1 MWNSNTAMLLGLAF
15 ILPLYGCGGG
25 GGGEG
30 GSSGSTGSTD
40 SSTPA
45 PAPAP
50 APASN
55 GTPVS
60 LSTLQI
66 DPENSLTSIYQVDVD
81 VSLPHLASSL
91 VYISIC
97 DNADGNLES
106 VDYNKCLVKAAL
118 KSGTGSYQLQ
128 VPNHCE
134 SLIAVVSVME
144 PNTQPLVYTL
154 NHNNQPE
161 TNWLIQ

>member
-1 MWNSNTAMLLGLAF
+1 MWNSKTTMLLGLAL

-25 GGGEG
+25 GGDGGGEG
-30 GSSGSTGSTD
+30 GSSGSTGSGSTG

-45 PAPAP
+45 PA
-50 APASN
+50 SS

-66 DPENSLTSIYQVDVD
+66 DPANSLTSVYEVDVD
-81 VSLPHLASSL
+81 VSLPHLASSQ

-97 DNADGNLES
+97 DNARGNLQS
-106 VDYNKCLVKAAL
+106 VDYSKCMVKAAL
-118 KSGTGSYQLQ
+118 QSGTGSYQLQ

-144 PNTQPLVYTL
+144 PNTAPLVYTL
-154 NHNNQPE
+154 NHNNQPQ
-161 TNWLIQ
+161 TQWLIQ

>member
-1 MWNSNTAMLLGLAF
+1 MWKLQSTKRLGLAIIF
-15 ILPLYGCGGG
+15 VLSGCGGG

-30 GSSGSTGSTD
+30 DSAGSSGSGATG

-45 PAPAP
+45 PA
-50 APASN
+50 SSK
-55 GTPVS
+55 TPVS

-66 DPENSLTSIYQVDVD
+66 DPANNLTSVYKVDVD
-81 VSLPHLASSL
+81 VSLPHLAASQ

-97 DNADGNLES
+97 DNAGGNLES

-118 KSGTGSYQLQ
+118 QSGIGRYQLQ
-128 VPNHCE
+128 VPNHCD
-134 SLIAVVSVME
+134 SLIAIVSVME

-154 NHNNQPE
+154 NHNNQAE
-161 TNWLIQ
+161 TQWFIQ

>member
-1 MWNSNTAMLLGLAF
+1 MCNSNTAMLLGLAF
-15 ILPLYGCGGG
+15 ILSLYGCGGG

-40 SSTPA
+40 SSA
-45 PAPAP
+45 PAPAN
-50 APASN
+50 N

-97 DNADGNLES
+97 DNTGGNLES

-118 KSGTGSYQLQ
+118 QSGTGRYQLQ

-154 NHNNQPE
+154 NHNNQPQ
-161 TNWLIQ
+161 TQWLIQ

>member
-1 MWNSNTAMLLGLAF
+1 MCNSNTAMLLGLAF
-15 ILPLYGCGGG
+15 ILSLYGCGGG
-25 GGGEG
+25 GDEG

-50 APASN
+50 ASN
-55 GTPVS
+55 GTSVS

-97 DNADGNLES
+97 DNAGGNLES

-118 KSGTGSYQLQ
+118 QSGTGSYQLQ

-154 NHNNQPE
+154 NHNNQPQ
-161 TNWLIQ
+161 TQWLIQ

>member
-1 MWNSNTAMLLGLAF
+1 MWNSKTKMLLGLAF

-25 GGGEG
+25 GGGGGEG
-30 GSSGSTGSTD
+30 GSSGSTGSGSTG

-45 PAPAP
+45 
-50 APASN
+50 SS

-60 LSTLQI
+60 LSSLQI
-66 DPENSLTSIYQVDVD
+66 DPANSLTSVYKVDVD
-81 VSLPHLASSL
+81 VSLPHLASSQ

-97 DNADGNLES
+97 DNAGGNLQS
-106 VDYNKCLVKAAL
+106 VDYNKCMVKAAL
-118 KSGTGSYQLQ
+118 QSGTGSYQLQ

-154 NHNNQPE
+154 NHNNQPQ
-161 TNWLIQ
+161 TQWLIQ

>member
-1 MWNSNTAMLLGLAF
+1 MWNLQSTKQLGIAF
-15 ILPLYGCGGG
+15 ILALSGCGGG

-30 GSSGSTGSTD
+30 GSAGSSESSATG

-45 PAPAP
+45 PT
-50 APASN
+50 SSE
-55 GTPVS
+55 TPIS

-66 DPENSLTSIYQVDVD
+66 EPANSLTSVYKVDVD
-81 VSLPHLASSL
+81 VSLPHLAASQ

-97 DNADGNLES
+97 DNAGGNLES

-118 KSGTGSYQLQ
+118 QSGTGRYQLQ

-144 PNTQPLVYTL
+144 PNTQPIVYTL
-154 NHNNQPE
+154 DHNNQAE
-161 TNWLIQ
+161 TQWFIQ

>member
-1 MWNSNTAMLLGLAF
+1 MWNSNTTMLLGLAL

-25 GGGEG
+25 GGGD
-30 GSSGSTGSTD
+30 GSASGSTGAGSTG

-45 PAPAP
+45 G
-50 APASN
+50 SS
-55 GTPVS
+55 TPVS

-66 DPENSLTSIYQVDVD
+66 DPSNNLTSVYKVDVD
-81 VSLPHLASSL
+81 VSLPHLASSQ

-97 DNADGNLES
+97 DNAGGNLES

-118 KSGTGSYQLQ
+118 QSGTGSYQLQ

-134 SLIAVVSVME
+134 SLIAVVSVMD
-144 PNTQPLVYTL
+144 PNTAPLVYTL
-154 NHNNQPE
+154 NHNNQPQ
-161 TNWLIQ
+161 TQWLIQ